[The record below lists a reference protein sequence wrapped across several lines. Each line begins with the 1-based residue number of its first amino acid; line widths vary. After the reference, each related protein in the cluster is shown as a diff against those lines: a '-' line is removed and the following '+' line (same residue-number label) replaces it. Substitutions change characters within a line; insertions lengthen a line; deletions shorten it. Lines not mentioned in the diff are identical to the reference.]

1 MFLILAIALVFYND
15 PAQFLTIENL
25 KLNQLRLEDFY
36 QKNSFIVIVS
46 FITLYILIGL
56 FLLPGST
63 FLSFASGFIFGPG
76 LGLVVV
82 NIGST
87 VGATLAFLVSR
98 YLLREW
104 VEKKFTDKISGV
116 NKNLCENPLNCILFF
131 RLVPLFPFF
140 AVNIGLSLSQV
151 PLKYFFLGTMFGT
164 LPATFVYTNAGNN
177 LASINSFSE
186 IMSPKTLGTLALLGA
201 LALVPVLYKRIKKLP

>member
-1 MFLILAIALVFYND
+1 MVYYYN
-15 PAQFLTIENL
+15 PAQYMTLENL
-25 KLNQLRLEDFY
+25 KFNQHRLEEFY
-36 QKNSFIVIVS
+36 QANSIILIVS
-46 FITLYILIGL
+46 FIIFYILIGL

-76 LGLVVV
+76 LGVVVV

-87 VGATLAFLVSR
+87 LGATLAFLVSR
-98 YLLREW
+98 YLLRDW
-104 VEKKFTDKISGV
+104 VERKFGDKVRGV
-116 NKNLCENPLNCILFF
+116 DEKLCEKPLNCILFF

-151 PLKYFFLGTMFGT
+151 PLKHFFFGTMFGT
-164 LPATFVYTNAGNN
+164 LPATYVYTNAGNN

-186 IMSPKTLGTLALLGA
+186 IMSPKTLGSLALLGA
-201 LALVPVLYKRIKKLP
+201 LALVPVFYKRIKKIA